1 LTRAL
6 RRANFCVDHYINR
19 GDRMSDHGVHRV
31 RSGAEDLRHGYDTTV
46 RSPHAALLEELVE
59 P

>member
-1 LTRAL
+1 
-6 RRANFCVDHYINR
+6 
-19 GDRMSDHGVHRV
+19 MSDHGVHRV